1 MATLTTQAAANS
13 EQTVTFSLTE
23 TELKAMMGLF
33 RFFWQSSFDEDQQKN
48 ILAHLTTNQVFLLG
62 LIYSEL
68 IERKGASCLAFD

>member
-1 MATLTTQAAANS
+1 
-13 EQTVTFSLTE
+13 
-23 TELKAMMGLF
+23 MMGLF